1 MRFVLVT
8 VVVLAAV
15 VAMASLIAVVVG
27 VVVPGWVAE
36 RMVVDKEWVN

>member
-1 MRFVLVT
+1 MRFLLVT

-15 VAMASLIAVVVG
+15 VSLI

-36 RMVVDKEWVN
+36 RMVVDKEWTD